1 MESQGVWLRP
11 KASGEAREW
20 GLWPLGRAGLH
31 RGDAQAGGVSQEGSG
46 SCPDE
51 TARSD
56 VPESR
61 LGGEEEEEN
70 AGLGWAG
77 SSSHK
82 LLSSP

>member
-1 MESQGVWLRP
+1 MKQP
-11 KASGEAREW
+11 EAMFQNLDLVEV
-20 GLWPLGRAGLH
+20 L
-31 RGDAQAGGVSQEGSG
+31 V
-46 SCPDE
+46 
-51 TARSD
+51 
-56 VPESR
+56 